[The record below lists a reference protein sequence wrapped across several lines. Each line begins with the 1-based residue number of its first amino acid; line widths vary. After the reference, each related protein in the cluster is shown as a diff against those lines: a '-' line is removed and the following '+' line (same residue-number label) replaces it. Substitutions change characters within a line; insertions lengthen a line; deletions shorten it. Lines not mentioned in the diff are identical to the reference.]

1 MFIICWIS
9 YHKHQEYIKFRS
21 GNLNYFK
28 ILANCIIGMVP
39 EALDLDISKCIL
51 TWKQLDRFKNKRP
64 MGHIAQDFKIFSIY
78 FGEGHGPSFEQTW
91 IPSTQG
97 SFVPS
102 LVEIGP
108 MLLKKILKIFSI

>member
-1 MFIICWIS
+1 
-9 YHKHQEYIKFRS
+9 
-21 GNLNYFK
+21 
-28 ILANCIIGMVP
+28 MVP

-78 FGEGHGPSFEQTW
+78 FGEGRGPSFEQTW

-108 MLLKKILKIFSI
+108 MVLKKIFKLFSI